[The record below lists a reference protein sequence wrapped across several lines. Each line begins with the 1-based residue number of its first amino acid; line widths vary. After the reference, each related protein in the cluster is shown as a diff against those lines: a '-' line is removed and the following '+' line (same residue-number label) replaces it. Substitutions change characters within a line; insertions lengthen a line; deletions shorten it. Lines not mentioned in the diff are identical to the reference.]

1 MKYLVRTALAV
12 TTVAAALAAC
22 GGGGGNSGE
31 TKVRIS
37 AVKVVGASLADSGT
51 YGYKFTVQS
60 SSGTAYQVYS
70 ERIASTYGLGLCAH
84 FIFTGS
90 GYNTAAECNNY
101 AVAGAAINYGSFTD
115 TNADTVDDTFTA
127 KPGEPSSQLLQ
138 LTAMGLAGFAS
149 GDLLIVGEG
158 SSNDAAT
165 LTTAY
170 LTDAQTQGTLNTNLF
185 VQVLSSLN
193 DASVTSALGT
203 SGAAAGGVRYM
214 QVLANQLVDSINT
227 NALAKGATRVAVLNT
242 LDVTRTPRFQAVLA
256 GIAAG
261 PGGQTAADQVQA
273 LVRAW
278 INAYNTALNTAVAS
292 YAGKIVVVDAYQGF
306 NDELD
311 NLAQYGLTNKTAT
324 VCDQTYQNSISGTPT
339 QATAGSTSLNSQTVL
354 GTCVDT
360 TASAMTPSES
370 AINGTNW
377 WKTYLFADNFH
388 PTPYGHQL
396 LAQLVAK
403 RLTEA
408 GWL

>member
-90 GYNTAAECNNY
+90 GYNTDAECNNY

-138 LTAMGLAGFAS
+138 LTAMGQAGFGS

-170 LTDAQTQGTLNTNLF
+170 LTDAQTQGNTTLF
-185 VQVLSSLN
+185 AQVLSSLN
-193 DASVTSALGT
+193 DATVTSALGT
-203 SGAAAGGVRYM
+203 GNPVTAGSAYMAA
-214 QVLANQLVDSINT
+214 LANQLVDSINT
-227 NALAKGATRVAVLNT
+227 NALANGATRVAVLNT

-339 QATAGSTSLNSQTVL
+339 LATAGDTSLNSQTVL

-370 AINGTNW
+370 ATGTNW

-396 LAQLVAK
+396 LAQRVAK